1 MEHESEILKTF
12 NETFRKDGIN
22 GIVKFADANNHP
34 VLWKLVA
41 EKALQELDYLTAEKA
56 LFKNDD
62 FKTLKLIKRIETL
75 DDRNKQKASVL
86 AFYGKYDEA

>member
-1 MEHESEILKTF
+1 VTYCYLDDIIKSSDDNIKFEDVFMEHESEILKTF

-41 EKALQELDYLTAEKA
+41 EKAL
-56 LFKNDD
+56 
-62 FKTLKLIKRIETL
+62 
-75 DDRNKQKASVL
+75 
-86 AFYGKYDEA
+86 